1 MGRTTWLLA
10 ITWCLGCVPPR
21 VAAVIAAPDRP
32 ATDKELDAERRPA
45 ELLTFTL
52 VAEGQQVGELVAG
65 SGYTTE
71 LLSRAVGPL
80 GVVYGQNPR
89 RALTRVSES
98 ALQERVQRLF
108 NVVRL
113 DRALDDPFPM
123 HLSNTLDLVLSNATY
138 HDAAWLGA
146 GRARLNHAVFRA
158 LKPGGRYVVCDSTA
172 GEGRGDLDALTAH
185 RIEERTVR
193 EEVLRAGFRFD
204 AGAGYLRNP
213 SERRDWNGSPIGK
226 AEKPD
231 ERDRFCLRFVRPREQ

>member
-1 MGRTTWLLA
+1 MQGTSR
-10 ITWCLGCVPPR
+10 PPR
-21 VAAVIAAPDRP
+21 CAPLSSGSCPEPLPGFVGLFFLYFDN
-32 ATDKELDAERRPA
+32 EFDAERKPA
-45 ELLTFTL
+45 ELLTFAL
-52 VAEGQQVGELVAG
+52 ISEGQQVGELVTG

-89 RALTRVSES
+89 RALTRGSE
-98 ALQERVQRLF
+98 ATRQERVQRLF

-146 GRARLNHAVFRA
+146 DRARLNHAVLRA
-158 LKPGGRYVVCDSTA
+158 LKPGGRYVVCDPAA

-204 AGAGYLRNP
+204 ADAGDLC
-213 SERRDWNGSPIGK
+213 DWNGSPIGK
-226 AEKPD
+226 AEKP
-231 ERDRFCLRFVRPREQ
+231 EAHDRFCLRFVRPHEP